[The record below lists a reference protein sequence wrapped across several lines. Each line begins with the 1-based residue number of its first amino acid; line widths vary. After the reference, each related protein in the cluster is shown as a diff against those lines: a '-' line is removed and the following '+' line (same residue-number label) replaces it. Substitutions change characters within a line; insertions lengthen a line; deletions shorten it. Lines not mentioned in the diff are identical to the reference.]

1 MSVSGRNERIAALED
16 QIIRFGAQLAPP
28 GWQRIDLHCVATVAV
43 NDIALTVLQEN
54 GKAATAESVPSELTD
69 LLGEL
74 RRAHYVPERGT
85 WFSVLFMIEPGS
97 EPQRLYNFDYDPEWN
112 PPIPQDAWRRDQIV
126 LPRDAAYTP
135 DWLRARLEGREPDHG
150 LAQNVQPLNPIEQM
164 ELLSNEISLVLAD
177 HAPPLWRMISGH
189 YQAVGENVQ
198 FPPLLVHKADGTMA
212 FPAPPASA
220 GVLFDRLR
228 AGMYNR
234 GRAWS
239 RIDFQVVFENSQVSC
254 QAKYTWDEEPAFN
267 PEPTAEDVRRE
278 LERFPRTDV
287 PEWMTR
293 RLNETQQPDAPQGA
307 PQGLREAR
315 LFDDMGPNG
324 DQPSVSRPAVP
335 AEEVERVVEYLR
347 KAPIVLAARS
357 YGKDMVD
364 PSRGENVP
372 LTFHTDGTWVWSG
385 GTAYYLREHGIPP
398 EPELVAHI
406 RAMGFQVPEVD
417 SDTMGAAS
425 DLIMSPSPPP
435 PTPSPASV
443 PSSSSDSSPP
453 PPLPASA
460 PASGPDA
467 YQPSSASASPPPP
480 AAPAP
485 AIGSDASSIP
495 VIPPPPPPPAVP
507 GSSAPAA
514 PHPASALPA
523 GHAPT
528 PPPTAP
534 AAPSAGFPPGGPVPM
549 PQPPPLPP
557 GAPAP
562 SAGHPTP
569 PPPVASPSTEP
580 WPVAAPSAAPPPPAP
595 SPSAAPPHAAGQAH
609 AAATV
614 FEPVP
619 PSAGQPPA
627 APSAGQPPA
636 AATVFE
642 PAAEVVQSAQ
652 QPAPPPPA
660 AAATVFEP
668 LAEPV
673 MPPPPPPPGPAPAP
687 HVQPQVAAPNDRP
700 ASPAE
705 VLRRLEQRLG
715 DLAVPPSAYRLQ
727 EAAEGA
733 WCMVYE
739 ESRWS
744 VFALHNGERRQAA
757 DFDAAGKAAAYL
769 LGSLLLVPPA
779 EQHQPPPPSAAESIS
794 PLPGEPPLSLFRDR
808 QEIELPAG
816 TIVDRYGAPTGNV
829 TYALRT
835 PFAERSLPP
844 EWANHPYHSYRLQR
858 TCRVLTGIAVP
869 WFDQPGG
876 GTAYVFPRSIAD
888 LLADGTLYEG

>member
-1 MSVSGRNERIAALED
+1 MSGRNERIAALED
-16 QIIRFGAQLAPP
+16 QIIRFGGQLAPP
-28 GWQRIDLHCVATVAV
+28 GWQRIDLHCLATVAV
-43 NDIALTVLQEN
+43 NDIALTILQEN

-85 WFSVLFMIEPGS
+85 WFSVLFLIEPGS

-126 LPRDAAYTP
+126 LPRDAPYTP

-198 FPPLLVHKADGTMA
+198 FPPLLVHKSDGTMA
-212 FPAPPASA
+212 FPAPPTSA

-234 GRAWS
+234 GSAWS

-254 QAKYTWDEEPAFN
+254 QAKYTWDEEPAFS

-293 RLNETQQPDAPQGA
+293 RLNESPQPNVPQPNAPQPGAPQPGA

-324 DQPSVSRPAVP
+324 DQPSVSRRAVP
-335 AEEVERVVEYLR
+335 AEEVEQVVEYLR
-347 KAPIVLAARS
+347 KAPVVLAARS

-364 PSRGENVP
+364 PSRGEKVP
-372 LTFHTDGTWVWSG
+372 LTFHTDGAWVWSG

-398 EPELVAHI
+398 EPELVVHI

-417 SDTMGAAS
+417 NDTMGAAS

-435 PTPSPASV
+435 SAPPPPPVAAPPAGPSPAV
-443 PSSSSDSSPP
+443 GADAPP
-453 PPLPASA
+453 
-460 PASGPDA
+460 
-467 YQPSSASASPPPP
+467 
-480 AAPAP
+480 
-485 AIGSDASSIP
+485 IP

-507 GSSAPAA
+507 APSAASAPPAA
-514 PHPASALPA
+514 FASPA
-523 GHAPT
+523 GHAPV
-528 PPPTAP
+528 PPP
-534 AAPSAGFPPGGPVPM
+534 SG
-549 PQPPPLPP
+549 
-557 GAPAP
+557 
-562 SAGHPTP
+562 
-569 PPPVASPSTEP
+569 EP
-580 WPVAAPSAAPPPPAP
+580 WPAAAPSAAPPPPAP
-595 SPSAAPPHAAGQAH
+595 SPAAAQVPP
-609 AAATV
+609 AATV
-614 FEPVP
+614 FEPAAQSQ
-619 PSAGQPPA
+619 SAGQPPA
-627 APSAGQPPA
+627 APSAGQTPA
-636 AATVFE
+636 AATVFQ
-642 PAAEVVQSAQ
+642 PAAEVAQSVQ
-652 QPAPPPPA
+652 QPSPPPPPPA

-673 MPPPPPPPGPAPAP
+673 MPPPPPAPPPGPAPAP
-687 HVQPQVAAPNDRP
+687 HVQPQTAPPPNRP

-715 DLAVPPSAYRLQ
+715 DLAVPPTAYRLQ
-727 EAAEGA
+727 EAAEGV

-739 ESRWS
+739 ENRWS
-744 VFALHNGERRQAA
+744 VFALHNGERTRSA
-757 DFDAAGKAAAYL
+757 DFDAADKAAAYL
-769 LGSLLLVPPA
+769 LGSLLFVPTA
-779 EQHQPPPPSAAESIS
+779 EQHQQAPSAATGPIS

-844 EWANHPYHSYRLQR
+844 EWASHAYHSYRLQR
-858 TCRVLTGIAVP
+858 PCRVLTGIAVP